1 MKKRI
6 LLALSAVFLFLSSV
20 FAATAIWSTHVYGN
34 FGIEDADVNVGDWI
48 KSGPLYLYVMDNGEW
63 KVFETLDDVNYFFPV
78 IDIKPTG
85 NFDGWYFDPNSSNKL
100 PEYGN
105 SGHQVIPSDNPKLY
119 AKFK

>member
-6 LLALSAVFLFLSSV
+6 LLALSAVFLFLSSI
-20 FAATAIWSTHVYGN
+20 FAATALWSTHVH
-34 FGIEDADVNVGDWI
+34 
-48 KSGPLYLYVMDNGEW
+48 
-63 KVFETLDDVNYFFPV
+63 
-78 IDIKPTG
+78 G
-85 NFDGWYFDPNSSNKL
+85 NFDGWYFDPNFSNKL